1 MSNLNIDK
9 YIRSLQYN
17 PQVLLSVVPD
27 GTTSSLPVKER
38 QTVNNG
44 VIICTKTK
52 HTLKKNL
59 DEVAILNPAA
69 GVIFPGALI
78 QADEAMMEGHPTP
91 ITLPRAPVTLSID
104 LPGLSDLSGTV
115 QADNSSVQTFMNTK
129 LEEWNKKSSSQGYVN
144 AARSFLQITKAYTSQ
159 QVALDLG
166 FNAKWAAGSA
176 SAQVGVSSTT
186 EKSVVVA
193 YYKQVF
199 YTVTMNSPTT
209 PSSVFS
215 DGVTLEEIQKAFTKD
230 CPPAYVRS
238 VDYGRI
244 LLIKM
249 ESTKLDTSVN
259 LKGAFEQAT
268 TAGVTV
274 GGNLAA
280 TYKEIIDNSTFT
292 VLAIGGGAQ
301 SPTQMFNGGS
311 QLKGLQDYI
320 AKDATYRRDNP
331 GKPIAYIIAFLKDN
345 SFARIG
351 SSTDYTET
359 ECVRYNNG
367 YVRLVH
373 DGGYVA
379 KFEVTWSAP
388 DNNGSFV
395 NKTWESGEKTAGY
408 SYQQDLPGDAQG
420 VRIKAWA
427 ATGLLWDPW
436 GEIMNIA
443 LAGPDNKTYRARGTT
458 LNRSWDNG

>member
-1 MSNLNIDK
+1 MSNIKIDQ
-9 YIRSLQYN
+9 YISSLQYD
-17 PQVLLSVVPD
+17 PRQLLSVVPD

-38 QTVNNG
+38 QTDNKG

-59 DEVAILNPAA
+59 DEVAILNPGA
-69 GVIFPGALI
+69 GVVFPGALI
-78 QADEAMMEGHPTP
+78 QADEAMMEGRPTP

-115 QADNSSVQTFMNTK
+115 QADNSSVQAFMNTK

-144 AARSFLQITKAYTSQ
+144 AARSFLQITKSYTSQ

-186 EKSVVVA
+186 EQSVVVA

-215 DGVTLEEIQKAFTKD
+215 DSVTLEEIQRSFTRD

-249 ESTKLDTSVN
+249 ESKKLDTSVN

-268 TAGVTV
+268 SAGVTV

-301 SPTQMFNGGS
+301 SPTQMFNGS
-311 QLKGLQDYI
+311 AQLKGLQDYI

-345 SFARIG
+345 AFARMG
-351 SSTDYTET
+351 NSTEYTET

-367 YVRLVH
+367 FVRLVH

-379 KFEVTWSAP
+379 KFEVTWSEP
-388 DNNGSFV
+388 DSKGNLV
-395 NKTWESGEKTAGY
+395 NKAWGSGEKTAGY